1 MTKRKFLYAEIE
13 WLTVR
18 QNKKQAL
25 RSVFQENVKIRKKMK
40 SIILIHLQSAY
51 REKERSRIQ
60 IPMRALIN
68 LQSPFQTLLNYFL
81 VFFTSMAY
89 LLFLNTSIVFKF
101 GIHLYFFSLFS
112 NRIWDNLTCR
122 FQVCIMP
129 ICHYKVEFQA
139 LCSSGDWKS
148 KCSMFPNISKSML
161 WFLCSCQPLIWLN
174 RLNERK
180 KDKLRIWTRRN

>member
-1 MTKRKFLYAEIE
+1 MVNCKTKQKTSFKVCFSRKC
-13 WLTVR
+13 
-18 QNKKQAL
+18 QNK
-25 RSVFQENVKIRKKMK
+25 EKMK

-112 NRIWDNLTCR
+112 NRIIYEITSRVDFKCVLCPFAITRSNFKHFVHQEIENLNVQCSQT
-122 FQVCIMP
+122 FQS
-129 ICHYKVEFQA
+129 
-139 LCSSGDWKS
+139 LCFGFSVAAS
-148 KCSMFPNISKSML
+148 P
-161 WFLCSCQPLIWLN
+161 
-174 RLNERK
+174 
-180 KDKLRIWTRRN
+180 